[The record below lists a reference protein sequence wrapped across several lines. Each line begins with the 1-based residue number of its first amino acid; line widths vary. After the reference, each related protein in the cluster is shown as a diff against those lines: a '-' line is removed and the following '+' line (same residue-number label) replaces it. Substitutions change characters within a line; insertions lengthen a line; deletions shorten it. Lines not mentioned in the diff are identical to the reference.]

1 MRRQRSCAAGGS
13 SIDPAVRGSKRADD
27 GSKRAGEH
35 SLYEKKAEA
44 ALQDGSAFQ
53 KLRELV
59 RAQGGDD
66 SVLEHPERFPQAKV
80 KMPVLSPESGF
91 IIHMDAELIG
101 RAAMLLGAGRVEKEG
116 AIDPAAGIVLRK
128 KTGDFV
134 HRGNGCAAVYQ
145 SRSGGADC
153 TGGGAVSYGDPF
165 FTNPAGRRSVDL
177 QRNWRKSG
185 ITA

>member
-1 MRRQRSCAAGGS
+1 MIEAAEILRGRGDQALTRLCVALSAQMMALSAQGS
-13 SIDPAVRGSKRADD
+13 IAF
-27 GSKRAGEH
+27 
-35 SLYEKKAEA
+35 YEKKAEA

-134 HRGNGCAAVYQ
+134 HRGETVAQ
-145 SRSGGADC
+145 L
-153 TGGGAVSYGDPF
+153 
-165 FTNPAGRRSVDL
+165 FTNLEAEGQIAQAAAL
-177 QRNWRKSG
+177 FL
-185 ITA
+185 TAIHFSQIQPVEEALIYNVIGENRE